1 MMGAGRGKNTQEA
14 GFTLIETLAAM
25 VLMGLII
32 SALATVTAQWLP
44 NWDRGFASIQRSES
58 VSIALDRVSADIGA
72 SEFVMRNAEAKEAK
86 NVIFDGSE
94 LSITFVRE
102 SFGPNA
108 PPGLDMVRIG
118 ETSDRD
124 GLLLARSRAAFVP
137 GGEAAPNFAD
147 PVVLLRAPYRVSFS
161 YTGPDRVWKNS
172 WRDEK
177 SLPAAV
183 LLTVRDA
190 VTGRTLP
197 ISRIAVIHISASAES
212 VCAQAEGGCG
222 DKKAANPDAAA
233 GNGQGNAQG
242 GQAAK

>member
-1 MMGAGRGKNTQEA
+1 MIGADHGKNTWQA

-72 SEFVMRNAEAKEAK
+72 SEYVTRNREAK
-86 NVIFDGSE
+86 NVVFDGSE
-94 LSITFVRE
+94 LSITFARE

-108 PPGLDMVRIG
+108 RPGLDMVRIG
-118 ETSDRD
+118 ETTDRD
-124 GLLLARSRAAFVP
+124 GLVLARSRAALVP
-137 GGEAAPNFAD
+137 GAEAAPNFAD

-161 YTGPDRVWKNS
+161 YAGPDRAWKNS
-172 WRDEK
+172 WRDAK

-233 GNGQGNAQG
+233 GNAPG
-242 GQAAK
+242 GQAGK

>member
-1 MMGAGRGKNTQEA
+1 MMGAGHSKHARQA

-72 SEFVMRNAEAKEAK
+72 SEYVTRNREAK
-86 NVIFDGSE
+86 NVVFDGSE
-94 LSITFVRE
+94 LSITFARE

-108 PPGLDMVRIG
+108 RPGLDMVRIG
-118 ETSDRD
+118 ETTDRD
-124 GLLLARSRAAFVP
+124 GLVLARSRAALVP
-137 GGEAAPNFAD
+137 GAEAAPNFAD

-161 YTGPDRVWKNS
+161 YAGPDRVWKNS
-172 WRDEK
+172 WRDAK

-233 GNGQGNAQG
+233 GNAPS
-242 GQAAK
+242 GQAGK

>member
-1 MMGAGRGKNTQEA
+1 MMGAGHGKHTRTRQA

-44 NWDRGFASIQRSES
+44 NWDRSFASIQRSES

-72 SEFVMRNAEAKEAK
+72 SEYVTRNREAK
-86 NVIFDGSE
+86 NVVFDGSE
-94 LSITFVRE
+94 LSITFARE

-108 PPGLDMVRIG
+108 RPGLDMVRIG
-118 ETSDRD
+118 ETTDRD
-124 GLLLARSRAAFVP
+124 GLVLARSRAALVP
-137 GGEAAPNFAD
+137 GAEVAPNFAD

-161 YTGPDRVWKNS
+161 YAGPDRVWKNS
-172 WRDEK
+172 WRDAK

-222 DKKAANPDAAA
+222 DKKAASPDAAA
-233 GNGQGNAQG
+233 GNAPG
-242 GQAAK
+242 GQAGK